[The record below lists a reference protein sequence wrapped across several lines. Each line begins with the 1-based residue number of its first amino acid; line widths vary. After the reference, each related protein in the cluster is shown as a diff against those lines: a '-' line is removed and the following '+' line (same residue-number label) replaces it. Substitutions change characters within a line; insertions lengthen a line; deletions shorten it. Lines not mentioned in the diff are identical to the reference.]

1 LNVDANTPT
10 GPELTAEMAI
20 QIGGFDPR
28 YARVLVI
35 ATIGDT
41 GITLVDPNGDGN
53 HEEIEHVYRDDTGQW
68 VAGSSSG
75 GGSSDTFGPHG
86 WGEHT
91 PLAGPGV
98 RYAYGRAEHSGP
110 QNVTLQLP
118 SGLPSPTNETWWVGR
133 QLQVTATEDGWWTWV
148 EAVPDD

>member
-1 LNVDANTPT
+1 MNLDATTPS
-10 GPELTAEMAI
+10 GPELTPELAI
-20 QIGGFDPR
+20 RIGGFDTR

-53 HEEIEHVYRDDTGQW
+53 HEEIDHVYRDDTGQW

-75 GGSSDTFGPHG
+75 GGASDAFGPHG

-91 PLAGPGV
+91 PFAGPGV
-98 RYAYGRAEHSGP
+98 RYAYGRSEHSGP
-110 QNVTLQLP
+110 QLITLQRPTGFP
-118 SGLPSPTNETWWVGR
+118 STTGESWWVDR
-133 QLQVTATEDGWWTWV
+133 QLEVTATEEGWWVWV